1 MPSFL
6 TTTTRAASAVNNNN
20 TKEKNNNASTKKSRQ
35 KSLKP
40 SSSESSRKAN
50 QKQQISVPSSTPLPG
65 KEIIRKSIGTTLSL
79 TLAVGIGYFLGN
91 NPTYLSDIF
100 GKTFGGGRSASASSE
115 EMVVLNEGK
124 NETYTELFSIDT
136 MDSATKANMWRVV
149 NDGVMGGVSNSAM
162 MQPSPNSPGFSR
174 FAGTVRLENN
184 GGFASVRRALPNS
197 DASAYK
203 GVYVKCKAAMKERDE
218 KKQFLLLAK
227 DAECSRNFGTN
238 FKSAF
243 TVKSADDWEVKLF
256 PFEKCFKKGE
266 RMGRPIERGPINVK
280 EVTELGLMIL
290 RGEEAQVGKFGLD
303 VEEFGFYV

>member
-20 TKEKNNNASTKKSRQ
+20 NNKKEKNNNASTKKSQ

-40 SSSESSRKAN
+40 SSESSRKAN

-91 NPTYLSDIF
+91 NPTYLSEIF
-100 GKTFGGGRSASASSE
+100 GKMFGGGRSASASSE

-124 NETYTELFSIDT
+124 NETYEELFSIDT

-162 MQPSPNSPGFSR
+162 MPPSPNSPGFSR

-243 TVKSADDWEVKLF
+243 TVKSADDWELKLF

-290 RGEEAQVGKFGLD
+290 RGEEAQVGNFGLD

>member
-1 MPSFL
+1 M
-6 TTTTRAASAVNNNN
+6 
-20 TKEKNNNASTKKSRQ
+20 
-35 KSLKP
+35 
-40 SSSESSRKAN
+40 ESSRKAN

-91 NPTYLSDIF
+91 NPTYLSEIF

-124 NETYTELFSIDT
+124 NETYEELFSIDT

-162 MQPSPNSPGFSR
+162 MPPSPNSPGFSR

-290 RGEEAQVGKFGLD
+290 RGEEAQVGNFGLD

>member
-91 NPTYLSDIF
+91 NPTYLSEIF

-124 NETYTELFSIDT
+124 NETYEELFSIDT

-162 MQPSPNSPGFSR
+162 MPPSPNSPGFSR

-184 GGFASVRRALPNS
+184 GGFA
-197 DASAYK
+197 
-203 GVYVKCKAAMKERDE
+203 
-218 KKQFLLLAK
+218 
-227 DAECSRNFGTN
+227 FG
-238 FKSAF
+238 
-243 TVKSADDWEVKLF
+243 
-256 PFEKCFKKGE
+256 
-266 RMGRPIERGPINVK
+266 
-280 EVTELGLMIL
+280 
-290 RGEEAQVGKFGLD
+290 
-303 VEEFGFYV
+303 

>member
-20 TKEKNNNASTKKSRQ
+20 KKEKNNNASSKKSQ
-35 KSLKP
+35 SLKP
-40 SSSESSRKAN
+40 SSRKAN
-50 QKQQISVPSSTPLPG
+50 THQKQQISVPSSTPLPG

-100 GKTFGGGRSASASSE
+100 GKTFGGGSSASASSE

-162 MQPSPNSPGFSR
+162 IPPSPNSPGFSR

-184 GGFASVRRALPNS
+184 GGFASVRRALPNA

-227 DAECSRNFGTN
+227 DVECSRNFGTN

>member
-20 TKEKNNNASTKKSRQ
+20 KKEKNNNASSKKSQ
-35 KSLKP
+35 SLKP
-40 SSSESSRKAN
+40 SSRKAN
-50 QKQQISVPSSTPLPG
+50 THQKQQISVPSSTPLPG

-100 GKTFGGGRSASASSE
+100 GKTFGGGSSASASSE

-136 MDSATKANMWRVV
+136 MDSATKANQWRVV

-162 MQPSPNSPGFSR
+162 IPPSPNSPGFSR

-184 GGFASVRRALPNS
+184 GGFASVRRALPNA

>member
-20 TKEKNNNASTKKSRQ
+20 KKEKNNNASSKKSQ
-35 KSLKP
+35 SLKP
-40 SSSESSRKAN
+40 SSRKAN
-50 QKQQISVPSSTPLPG
+50 THQKQQISVPSSTPLPG

-100 GKTFGGGRSASASSE
+100 GKTFGGGSSASASSE

-136 MDSATKANMWRVV
+136 MDSATKANQWRVV

-162 MQPSPNSPGFSR
+162 IPPSPNSPGFSR

-184 GGFASVRRALPNS
+184 GGFASVRRALPNA

-227 DAECSRNFGTN
+227 DVECSRNFGTN

>member
-6 TTTTRAASAVNNNN
+6 TTTTRAASSPVNNNN
-20 TKEKNNNASTKKSRQ
+20 KKENNNNASTKKSQ

-40 SSSESSRKAN
+40 SSEASRKAN

-65 KEIIRKSIGTTLSL
+65 KEFVRKNIGTTLSL

-91 NPTYLSDIF
+91 NPTQVSEIF
-100 GKTFGGGRSASASSE
+100 GKTFGGRSSASASE
-115 EMVVLNEGK
+115 EAEMVVLNEGK

-136 MDSATKANMWRVV
+136 MDSATKANQWRVV

-162 MQPSPNSPGFSR
+162 IPPSPNSPGFSR
-174 FAGTVRLENN
+174 FA
-184 GGFASVRRALPNS
+184 
-197 DASAYK
+197 

-227 DAECSRNFGTN
+227 DVECSRNFGTN

>member
-6 TTTTRAASAVNNNN
+6 TTTRAASSAVNNNN
-20 TKEKNNNASTKKSRQ
+20 NKKENNNASNKKSRQ
-35 KSLKP
+35 SLKP
-40 SSSESSRKAN
+40 SSSSRKAN

-65 KEIIRKSIGTTLSL
+65 KEIVRKNIGTTLSL

-91 NPTYLSDIF
+91 NPTHLSEVF
-100 GKTFGGGRSASASSE
+100 GKTFGGGRSASASE
-115 EMVVLNEGK
+115 EAEMVVVVNEGK

-136 MDSATKANMWRVV
+136 MDSAMKANQWRVV
-149 NDGVMGGVSNSAM
+149 TDGVMGGVSNSAM
-162 MQPSPNSPGFSR
+162 MPPSPNSPGFSR

-184 GGFASVRRALPNS
+184 GGFASVRRALPNA

-227 DAECSRNFGTN
+227 DVECSRNFGTN

-290 RGEEAQVGKFGLD
+290 RGEEAQVGNFGLD